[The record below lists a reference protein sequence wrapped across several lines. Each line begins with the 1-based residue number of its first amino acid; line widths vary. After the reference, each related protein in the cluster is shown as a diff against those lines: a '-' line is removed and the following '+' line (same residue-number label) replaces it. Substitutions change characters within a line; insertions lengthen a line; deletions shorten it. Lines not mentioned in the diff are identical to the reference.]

1 MRRPSTKTMQG
12 VAIARND
19 QVAST
24 LVPAVLNGLHNE
36 ALQVVAMVAPRK
48 KSIGRGRGAR

>member
-24 LVPAVLNGLHNE
+24 LVPAVSNGLHNE